1 MRCGFTLGFCL
12 VCCCSLDTRPL
23 SGTGSSVSSESR
35 QEPRLARTPSIS
47 LAADAGRLRDSGRQ
61 QDASTMT
68 ATGDG
73 KAQLDAG
80 GVADV
85 GAPRMDPQLA
95 QPMMPAAK
103 GGSSGMLPVAA
114 TAGSGGAA
122 SVSGREAQPSA
133 GAAAPNTKDALIG
146 VLQAR
151 ASMNGADELLIRSV
165 LAQIDTPFPGNAGS
179 MRLLLTTALTSF
191 GCPDMSSRDC
201 EVICDYVGDSCL
213 TCLSDAQCRE
223 QLVLV
228 CPSALN
234 GCRL

>member
-80 GVADV
+80 GVVDV
-85 GAPRMDPQLA
+85 GAPRMDPQL
-95 QPMMPAAK
+95 
-103 GGSSGMLPVAA
+103 
-114 TAGSGGAA
+114 AGSGGAA

-191 GCPDMSSRDC
+191 GCPDTRKEARMNTGISSA
-201 EVICDYVGDSCL
+201 S
-213 TCLSDAQCRE
+213 
-223 QLVLV
+223 
-228 CPSALN
+228 P
-234 GCRL
+234 